1 MSISTTEKQKSE
13 YIKNIER
20 RQARVSEIVKAN
32 SMKTFGRSDATI
44 TEIRLEAKIISVAD
58 TYDALTSNRVYRS
71 GLNKEAACSILQMG
85 KNTFYDPQIVDIFL
99 GGIGH
104 E

>member
-44 TEIRLEAKIISVAD
+44 TEIRLEAM
-58 TYDALTSNRVYRS
+58 R
-71 GLNKEAACSILQMG
+71 
-85 KNTFYDPQIVDIFL
+85 KNLENCYKA
-99 GGIGH
+99 
-104 E
+104 